1 MYEFENLTDD
11 EKLFLIFLFYILQ
24 SINNEEKKEDLNN
37 VRLL

>member
-1 MYEFENLTDD
+1 MYEFKNLTDD